1 MAVQGQQ
8 LARAGRRAGAPF
20 EFVWD
25 QFRFYGEVLRN
36 LPRAFKYGSVIMRL
50 VTDVSVGAG
59 ALVIGGGMFFVI
71 ASLSFFTGAVVGLQ
85 GYSGL
90 EQIGAEA
97 YVGLVASWANTRE
110 ITPLIAG
117 VALAA
122 QVGAG
127 FTAELGAMRISEEID
142 ALEVMSVPSVVY
154 LVSTRVW
161 AALIPIVPLYLMAL
175 YASYSA
181 TRVIVTNYF
190 GLSSGAYDQ
199 YFNLFLPATDVLYS
213 ITKVIVFAVV
223 VVLVHC
229 YYGYYAS
236 GGPAGVGVAVGRAI
250 RTSIVAVVVLNLV
263 MSIIMWGG
271 GETVR
276 IAG

>member
-1 MAVQGQQ
+1 MAIPAPLV
-8 LARAGRRAGAPF
+8 RTGRRVGAPF

-36 LPRAFKYGSVIMRL
+36 LPRAFKYGGVILRL
-50 VTDVSVGAG
+50 ITDVTVGAG
-59 ALVIGGGMFFVI
+59 ALIVGGGMFFVI
-71 ASLSFFTGAVVGLQ
+71 GSLSFFTGTVVGLE
-85 GYSGL
+85 GYTGL
-90 EQIGAEA
+90 EQIGAQA

-127 FTAELGAMRISEEID
+127 YTAELGAMRISEEID
-142 ALEVMSVPSVVY
+142 ALEVMSVPSIVY

-161 AALIPIVPLYLMAL
+161 AALIPIIPLYLMAL
-175 YASYSA
+175 FASYSA
-181 TRVIVTNYF
+181 TRIIIINYF
-190 GLSSGAYDQ
+190 ELSAGAYNQ
-199 YFNLFLPATDVLYS
+199 YFNLFLPAIDVVYS
-213 ITKVIVFAVV
+213 LTKVVVFAVV
-223 VVLVHC
+223 VVLIHC
-229 YYGYYAS
+229 YYGFYAS
-236 GGPAGVGVAVGRAI
+236 GGPAGVGIAVGRAI

-271 GETVR
+271 GDTVR

>member
-1 MAVQGQQ
+1 MATAGPVI
-8 LARAGRRAGAPF
+8 RIGRRIGGPF
-20 EFVWD
+20 ETVWD
-25 QFRFYGEVLRN
+25 QFRFYGQVLRN
-36 LPRAFKYGSVIMRL
+36 LPTAFKYGNVILRL
-50 VTDVSVGAG
+50 ITDVTVGAG
-59 ALVIGGGMFFVI
+59 ALILGGGMFFVI
-71 ASLSFFTGAVVGLQ
+71 ASLAFFTGAVVGFE
-85 GYSGL
+85 GYVGL
-90 EQIGAEA
+90 EQIGAQA
-97 YVGLVASWANTRE
+97 YVGLVSSWANTRE

-127 FTAELGAMRISEEID
+127 YTAELGAMRISEEID

-175 YASYSA
+175 FSSYYA
-181 TRVIVTNYF
+181 TRMTVTGYF
-190 GLSSGAYDQ
+190 GLSTGSYGQ

-213 ITKVIVFAVV
+213 VTKVIVFAVV
-223 VVLVHC
+223 VVLIHC

-250 RTSIVAVVVLNLV
+250 RTSIVAVVVLNLLL
-263 MSIIMWGG
+263 SILMWGG
-271 GETVR
+271 GDTVR